1 MDGRFIIH
9 LNVADFAVAVERLT
23 DCRLREWPVIVAYRN
38 VSRTVVYDMSEEAY
52 QNGVRKAMAL
62 KTALGRC
69 RDARVVAPH
78 PHRYENAMAELLRC
92 ALPFSPLVEM
102 TDHNGHLFIDVTGTG
117 KLFGP
122 AQDVGRKI
130 RKDIRQRIGVKPV
143 WAVAPNKLTAKVAT
157 RLVKPSGEYIVE
169 AGNEAAFLRPVPLC
183 LIPGI
188 EANDLKI
195 FNTLNLSLAGQAA
208 QWSEEQLDVVFGK
221 RSLFLHD
228 AVRGIDS
235 DPVTPIDR
243 QLPAIRKDHEFIED
257 TNDPAVVNGVLFHLV
272 EQAGR
277 EIRKRGLAAR
287 RTGVLLGYSD
297 GKRTIRQATAHPAA
311 ADDFNL
317 FTTARTALTRT
328 WTRRTRIRHIRLI
341 CDRFTRPSA
350 QLSLLPDRQKEKH
363 RNLMSAMDTVRSRFG
378 PSILKTGRTLSM
390 DLP

>member
-23 DCRLREWPVIVAYRN
+23 DCRLRERPVIVAHQAL
-38 VSRTVVYDMSEEAY
+38 SRTVVYDMSEEAY

-69 RDARVVAPH
+69 RDARVVPPH
-78 PHRYENAMAELLRC
+78 LHRYENAMAELLRC
-92 ALPFSPLVEM
+92 ALPYSPLVEM

-130 RKDIRQRIGVKPV
+130 RKDIRQRIGVEPV

-157 RLVKPSGEYIVE
+157 RLVKPSGEYIV
-169 AGNEAAFLRPVPLC
+169 APGNEAAFLRPVPLH

-208 QWSEEQLDVVFGK
+208 QWSEEQLDVVFGR

-228 AVRGIDS
+228 AVRGIDA

-243 QLPAIRKDHEFIED
+243 QPTAIRKDHEFIED
-257 TNDPAVVNGVLFHLV
+257 TNDPATVNSALFCLV

-277 EIRKRGLAAR
+277 EIRRRVLAAR
-287 RTGVLLGYSD
+287 RVGILLGYSD
-297 GKRTIRQATAHPAA
+297 GKRTIRQATTHPAA
-311 ADDFNL
+311 ADDFGL
-317 FTTARTALTRT
+317 FTTAQTALARA

-341 CDRFTRPSA
+341 CDRLTPPST
-350 QLSLLPDRQKEKH
+350 QLSLLPDGQKEK
-363 RNLMSAMDTVRSRFG
+363 RRDLMAAMDAVRRRFG
-378 PSILKTGRTLSM
+378 PSALKNGRTLSTAS
-390 DLP
+390 P